1 MKKHI
6 IWFLLILLA
15 LPGCIAQKTVH
26 IATQQSFRFDEFKIE
41 KERIG
46 SIKLGM
52 TLSEAEEFLSGFRKE
67 VSEATLFGFGG
78 GSPAYLYYWEDEIV
92 LGLIPAL
99 ETDTLLYL
107 VAAHPQIKTTNG
119 LNPNSSVSELL
130 KKYPHLTVMKDLMN
144 QWEFFQDKNKGW
156 DFIFMTDKETEI
168 GEYQD
173 LYHPSVPKRLNTKSD
188 WITIRKIK

>member
-1 MKKHI
+1 MKNTRHLI
-6 IWFLLILLA
+6 LILLA
-15 LPGCIAQKTVH
+15 LSCFVHWGIAQT
-26 IATQQSFRFDEFKIE
+26 ATQQSFRFDEFKID

-52 TLSEAEEFLSGFRKE
+52 TVSEAEEFLSGFRKE
-67 VSEATLFGFGG
+67 VSEAILFGFGG

-99 ETDTLLYL
+99 DTDTLLYL

-156 DFIFMTDKETEI
+156 DFIFMTEKETEI

-173 LYHPSVPKRLNTKSD
+173 LYHPAVPKRLNTKSD
-188 WITIRKIK
+188 WITIRKVD

>member
-1 MKKHI
+1 MKNTRHLI
-6 IWFLLILLA
+6 LILLA
-15 LPGCIAQKTVH
+15 LSCFVHWGIAQN
-26 IATQQSFRFDEFKIE
+26 ATQQNFRFDEFKID

-52 TLSEAEEFLSGFRKE
+52 TVPEAEEFLFGFRKE
-67 VSEATLFGFGG
+67 ESEATLFGFGG

-99 ETDTLLYL
+99 DTDTLLYL

-156 DFIFMTDKETEI
+156 DFIFMTEKETEI

-173 LYHPSVPKRLNTKSD
+173 LYHPAVPKRLNTKSD
-188 WITIRKIK
+188 WITIRKVD